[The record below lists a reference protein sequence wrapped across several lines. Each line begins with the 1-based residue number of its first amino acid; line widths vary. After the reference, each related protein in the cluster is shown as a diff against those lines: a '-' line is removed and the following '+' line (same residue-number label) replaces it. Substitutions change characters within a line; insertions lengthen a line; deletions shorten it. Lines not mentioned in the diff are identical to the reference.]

1 MKRQIHQLDNLLER
15 KKIFRTKTSPNI
27 SKLQI
32 HFDLFDKD
40 DKKKIMIQRNGIL
53 NAHLCLNAQM
63 RIKHTERDSSY
74 TTICVPPHEI
84 DSTNSGMYNK
94 AEFEFNISDDEAIVV
109 PMDVGTT
116 LVYSGLMLTH
126 R

>member
-1 MKRQIHQLDNLLER
+1 
-15 KKIFRTKTSPNI
+15 
-27 SKLQI
+27 
-32 HFDLFDKD
+32 
-40 DKKKIMIQRNGIL
+40 
-53 NAHLCLNAQM
+53 
-63 RIKHTERDSSY
+63 
-74 TTICVPPHEI
+74 
-84 DSTNSGMYNK
+84 MYNK